1 MLWAVTLKSS
11 KIATERKKFHFYLQ
25 ENDRGRFIRITED
38 VNQRYSSIIVP
49 LEAVPEF
56 RKHLD
61 AIATQP
67 TPTALEGSPHG
78 TNGNNGNDG
87 TRQLASRSFESGSHK
102 AVPAAPL
109 EKLNSEDSQQ

>member
-11 KIATERKKFHFYLQ
+11 RIATERKKFHFYLQ
-25 ENDRGRFIRITED
+25 ENDRGRFVRVTED

-56 RKHLD
+56 IKHLN
-61 AIATQP
+61 AIATEP
-67 TPTALEGSPHG
+67 TPTALEGRPHG
-78 TNGNNGNDG
+78 KNGNNGSSE

-102 AVPAAPL
+102 VVPAAPL
-109 EKLNSEDSQQ
+109 ERSDDSRK